1 MDIILATVLLLAAGV
16 AITLLVPRNKFR
28 DEQRKEH
35 RTTADYPADEL
46 TEE

>member
-1 MDIILATVLLLAAGV
+1 MNIFLATGLLLAAGV
-16 AITLLVPRNKFR
+16 TITLLVLRNKFR
-28 DEQRKEH
+28 DEQQKEH